1 MKSKIFTTL
10 LVLTSFSTFA
20 TTHIF
25 TFGGSLGDVY
35 SPILVNVL
43 VGDTVTWNG
52 DFASHPLESQTIP
65 AGAASFVCT
74 TGTTFSY
81 AVLFAGDYF
90 FRCDNH
96 STMTGQIKA
105 STPSS
110 VKITDSKNEISIYP
124 TAVLSFLKINM
135 PLSNKIYVADVKNIL
150 GQTVLHSELANG
162 NVTTLNLSDIY
173 NGIYFIAI
181 RNDMD
186 VVKVVR
192 IVKE

>member
-1 MKSKIFTTL
+1 MKSKIITTL
-10 LVLTSFSTFA
+10 FVLFSITTYA

-35 SPILVNVL
+35 SPVLINVL
-43 VGDTVTWNG
+43 VGDTVVWNV

-65 AGAASFVCT
+65 AGAVSFACS

-81 AVLFAGDYF
+81 VVTMAGDYF
-90 FRCDNH
+90 FSCDNH

-105 STPSS
+105 SEPSS
-110 VKITDSKNEISIYP
+110 IKNTDSKNEISIYP
-124 TAVLSFLKINM
+124 TSVHTFLKISL
-135 PLSNKIYVADVKNIL
+135 PSGSKLLIAEVKNIL
-150 GQTVLHSELANG
+150 GQTALKFELANG
-162 NVTTLNLSDIY
+162 SITTLDLSDLY
-173 NGIYFIAI
+173 NGIYFVAI

-192 IVKE
+192 VVKE

>member
-10 LVLTSFSTFA
+10 LVLISFSTFA

-52 DFASHPLESQTIP
+52 DFASHPLESMNIP

-110 VKITDSKNEISIYP
+110 VKITESNNDISIYP
-124 TAVLSFLKINM
+124 TSVQSFLKIKM
-135 PLSNKIYVADVKNIL
+135 PSAGKSYVADVKNIL
-150 GQTVLHSELANG
+150 CQTVQHSELANG
-162 NVTTLNLSDIY
+162 GITTVDLSNIY
-173 NGIYFIAI
+173 NGIYFVAI
-181 RNDMD
+181 RNDLD